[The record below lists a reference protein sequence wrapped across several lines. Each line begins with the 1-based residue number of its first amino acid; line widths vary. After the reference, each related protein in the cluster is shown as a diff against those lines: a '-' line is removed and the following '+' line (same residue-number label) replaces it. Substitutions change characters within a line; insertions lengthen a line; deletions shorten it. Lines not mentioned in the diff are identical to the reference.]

1 MKVKVVTDDTLKEI
15 EVVINCPERD
25 EQVDRI
31 VKAIETSLFNIMGKL
46 RGENYVL
53 NIDDIYYFE
62 AVENKVFA
70 YLETQVYE
78 VEYKIAELNDLLKS
92 TSFIQIARTVV
103 LNLDKI
109 KKIKTMVNGRI
120 LAELNNE
127 EKIIITRVYANEFKK
142 KMLNVD
148 SGIQKGMAEN
158 EDIYFQSVEARNEL
172 YNVMPDIVN
181 EYINKGYFYTNS
193 N

>member
-1 MKVKVVTDDTLKEI
+1 MKIEIITEDSNEELTIRIHCKEVNNEVERLINSLKNSSI
-15 EVVINCPERD
+15 
-25 EQVDRI
+25 
-31 VKAIETSLFNIMGKL
+31 SLMGKL
-46 RGENYVL
+46 DGESVV
-53 NIDDIYYFE
+53 IDLKDIYYFE

-142 KMLNVD
+142 KIR
-148 SGIQKGMAEN
+148 GGK
-158 EDIYFQSVEARNEL
+158 R
-172 YNVMPDIVN
+172 
-181 EYINKGYFYTNS
+181 
-193 N
+193 